1 LGSVDYGLGAAD
13 LVVLDLAALESA
25 EGAVVLAE
33 LELAGSDMV
42 ELKLLAKAQAQVK
55 VKLAA

>member
-1 LGSVDYGLGAAD
+1 LVEYGLGAAG
-13 LVVLDLAALESA
+13 LVVLELAALESA

-42 ELKLLAKAQAQVK
+42 ELKLWAKAQAQVK
-55 VKLAA
+55 LGA